1 MRPRSGSA
9 YRILVVD
16 DEPDIIPVIRRY
28 MLREG
33 FLLDDFTDSELAVQ
47 QFKPDFYDLAL
58 LDIRMPKLNGF
69 DLYRQLKMRDDNLK
83 VCFLTAYELYFNDFR
98 KTFPE
103 IRISCFIKKPVELKM
118 LAMSIRGTLDS
129 AD

>member
-1 MRPRSGSA
+1 
-9 YRILVVD
+9 
-16 DEPDIIPVIRRY
+16 

-33 FLLDDFTDSELAVQ
+33 FLIDDFADSELALQ
-47 QFKPDFYDLAL
+47 QFKPNFYDLAI

-69 DLYRQLKMRDDNLK
+69 DLYRQLKKQDDKLK
-83 VCFLTAYELYFNDFR
+83 VCFLTAYEMYFNDFR